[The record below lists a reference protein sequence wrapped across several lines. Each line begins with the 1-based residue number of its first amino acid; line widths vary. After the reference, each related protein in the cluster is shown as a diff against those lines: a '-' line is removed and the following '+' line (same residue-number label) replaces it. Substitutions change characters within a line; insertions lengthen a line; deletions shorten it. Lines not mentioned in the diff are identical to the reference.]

1 MSRTEPTARDAL
13 LGLGGNLQDPPASMS
28 AALNLLQADDAV
40 DVVAVSRLYRTPP
53 WGKTDQN
60 WFFNSCALVCTTL
73 DPHALLDACLS
84 AERQLKRVRRE
95 RWGPRI
101 IDIDVLTFGDH
112 TIHEDGLRIP
122 HPHMH
127 ERAFVLLPLLDIAA
141 DAVVHGRPV
150 SHWADSADASGIEIV
165 SEDGNWWRSGAP

>member
-1 MSRTEPTARDAL
+1 MSPTEGNAVEAL
-13 LGLGGNLQDPPASMS
+13 LGLGGNLEDPPASMA
-28 AALNLLQADDAV
+28 AALHLLQADDGI
-40 DVVAVSRLYRTPP
+40 DVVSVSRLYRTPP

-60 WFFNSCALVCTTL
+60 WFFNSCALISTTL
-73 DPHALLDACLS
+73 NPHELLDACLS

-101 IDIDVLTFGDH
+101 IDIDVLTFGDQ

-141 DAVVHGRPV
+141 DTTVQGRRISEWAV
-150 SHWADSADASGIEIV
+150 SADATGIEIV
-165 SEDGNWWRSGAP
+165 SEDGRWWRQKP